1 MDHSN
6 VGPKLRVLADC
17 TKGKGMHL
25 LLIHQNFPGQFRDLA
40 PAWLAA
46 GHQITALGSCSDA
59 PEGKAWEG
67 LRYLRYH
74 LKNDDAPSAEQRGAA
89 VAEICR
95 HLLARDQAP
104 DLVLV
109 HTAWGEAL
117 GLNTIWPDR
126 PLITFP
132 ELWGSPLALGYGFD
146 QSIGGNWPDPELF
159 IEQNNLARQG
169 IETASVSMVAS
180 PSQRDSFPPDLQQQ
194 LRVLPEG
201 VDLEA
206 ISPNPAAQLLL
217 NGRPIRAGDPLVTL
231 VSRELEPLRGLR
243 QVLWAWPAVSAA
255 LPDANLLLVGGDDG
269 GYGLEEPRSDSHLND
284 AFLALP
290 AEVNRSR
297 IHVVGWLEHE
307 EMLTVLQCS
316 ACHLALSYPYTLSWS
331 VLEAMAC
338 AAPLI
343 SNPGSPISASIRD
356 GANGVLVPF
365 NDHHQLAEAIIR
377 MLKEPNKRRALGQ
390 AARRTVEQHFNLRH
404 TLPRYQ
410 ALFEELTAA
419 ERSSNH

>member
-1 MDHSN
+1 
-6 VGPKLRVLADC
+6 
-17 TKGKGMHL
+17 MHL

-74 LKNDDAPSAEQRGAA
+74 LKNDDDPSAEQRGAA

-95 HLLARDQAP
+95 HLWARDQAP

-146 QSIGGNWPDPELF
+146 QSIGGDWPDPELF

-231 VSRELEPLRGLR
+231 VS
-243 QVLWAWPAVSAA
+243 
-255 LPDANLLLVGGDDG
+255 PD
-269 GYGLEEPRSDSHLND
+269 RKS
-284 AFLALP
+284 
-290 AEVNRSR
+290 
-297 IHVVGWLEHE
+297 VV
-307 EMLTVLQCS
+307 
-316 ACHLALSYPYTLSWS
+316 
-331 VLEAMAC
+331 
-338 AAPLI
+338 
-343 SNPGSPISASIRD
+343 
-356 GANGVLVPF
+356 
-365 NDHHQLAEAIIR
+365 
-377 MLKEPNKRRALGQ
+377 
-390 AARRTVEQHFNLRH
+390 
-404 TLPRYQ
+404 
-410 ALFEELTAA
+410 
-419 ERSSNH
+419 

>member
-1 MDHSN
+1 
-6 VGPKLRVLADC
+6 
-17 TKGKGMHL
+17 MHL

-46 GHQITALGSCSDA
+46 GHQITALGSCSEA
-59 PEGKAWEG
+59 PAGTAWEG

-74 LKNDDAPSAEQRGAA
+74 FKDDDAPSAEQRGAA

-95 HLLARDQAP
+95 QLWTGDQAP

-117 GLNTIWPDR
+117 GLKTIWPDR
-126 PLITFP
+126 PLIAFP

-146 QSIGGNWPDPELF
+146 QSISGDWPDPELF
-159 IEQNNLARQG
+159 LQQNSCSRQG
-169 IETASVSMVAS
+169 IEAASVSLVAS
-180 PSQRDSFPPDLQQQ
+180 SSQRCSFPPDLQQQ
-194 LRVLPEG
+194 LQVLPEG
-201 VDLEA
+201 VNLET
-206 ISPNPAAQLLL
+206 IGPNPAAQLHLD
-217 NGRPIRAGDPLVTL
+217 GRPVRAGAPLVTL

-243 QVLWAWPAVSAA
+243 QVLRAWPAVSAA
-255 LPDANLLLVGGDDG
+255 VPEAELLLVGGDDS
-269 GYGLEEPRSDSHLND
+269 GYGLEEPRGDSHLND
-284 AFLALP
+284 ALLALP
-290 AEVNRSR
+290 AGVDCSR
-297 IHVVGWLEHE
+297 IHVVGWLEHQA
-307 EMLTVLQCS
+307 MLTVLQCS

-343 SNPGSPISASIRD
+343 SNPGSPIAASILD

-365 NDHHQLAEAIIR
+365 NDHHQLAEAMIDLLR
-377 MLKEPNKRRALGQ
+377 DPVRRHALGQ
-390 AARRTVEQHFNLRH
+390 AARRTVEQQFNLRH

>member
-46 GHQITALGSCSDA
+46 GHKITALGSCSDA

-169 IETASVSMVAS
+169 IETA
-180 PSQRDSFPPDLQQQ
+180 
-194 LRVLPEG
+194 
-201 VDLEA
+201 
-206 ISPNPAAQLLL
+206 
-217 NGRPIRAGDPLVTL
+217 
-231 VSRELEPLRGLR
+231 R
-243 QVLWAWPAVSAA
+243 Q
-255 LPDANLLLVGGDDG
+255 
-269 GYGLEEPRSDSHLND
+269 
-284 AFLALP
+284 LP
-290 AEVNRSR
+290 ARPATATQ
-297 IHVVGWLEHE
+297 G
-307 EMLTVLQCS
+307 
-316 ACHLALSYPYTLSWS
+316 
-331 VLEAMAC
+331 
-338 AAPLI
+338 
-343 SNPGSPISASIRD
+343 
-356 GANGVLVPF
+356 
-365 NDHHQLAEAIIR
+365 
-377 MLKEPNKRRALGQ
+377 
-390 AARRTVEQHFNLRH
+390 AARRGR
-404 TLPRYQ
+404 P
-410 ALFEELTAA
+410 
-419 ERSSNH
+419 